1 MSSVTL
7 LGEKNPDD
15 VRVLSFKSFSYN
27 SSKTDTGNLY
37 KFLVSHHLWA
47 IYKTVSRKHSNNGCP
62 LQARPTWEELLGGGG
77 DLGLLGDA
85 VSMVG
90 GAGATGCAEAGDFLH
105 ALGERGNLQSP
116 QHIHWVWGGE
126 AGEQTVIA
134 IVTLIQTLITNPDGV
149 WWDRDVHTA
158 YRNTDIGSSA
168 QKSLSRSFKA

>member
-1 MSSVTL
+1 ML
-7 LGEKNPDD
+7 LLQFLHHYGRGNIKSQLLLQVYTNCG
-15 VRVLSFKSFSYN
+15 RATFRLSQ
-27 SSKTDTGNLY
+27 
-37 KFLVSHHLWA
+37 
-47 IYKTVSRKHSNNGCP
+47 HSNNRCP
-62 LQARPTWEELLGGGG
+62 FQARPTWEELLGGGG

-90 GAGATGCAEAGDFLH
+90 GAGAAGCAEAGDFLH
-105 ALGERGNLQSP
+105 ALGERGNLQGP

-134 IVTLIQTLITNPDGV
+134 IVTLIQTLITNPDGL